1 MEYINAIKYQPTG
14 INGTLLKNQKSKEEN
29 KVSCYIILSQLRQ
42 MIKSIQK

>member
-29 KVSCYIILSQLRQ
+29 KVLKSATIIQYT
-42 MIKSIQK
+42 IKGRFMNR

>member
-29 KVSCYIILSQLRQ
+29 KVSCCIILSQLRQ

>member
-29 KVSCYIILSQLRQ
+29 KVMLYNSVPITPND
-42 MIKSIQK
+42 